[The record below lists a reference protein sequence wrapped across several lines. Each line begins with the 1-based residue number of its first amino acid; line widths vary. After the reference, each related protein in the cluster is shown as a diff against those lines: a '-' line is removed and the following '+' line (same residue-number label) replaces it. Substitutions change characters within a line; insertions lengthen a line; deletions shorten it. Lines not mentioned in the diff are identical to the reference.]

1 MSKTV
6 LKSSRLVWPLAITV
20 AIASVG
26 AAWAADQV
34 KLRVAHGYSTKSVEQ
49 EVLTETAKRI
59 RERTGNNL
67 DISIFSDNQLGTN
80 ADVVEQAVS
89 GGNLIVFVDASGA
102 AQMGVPELGILSGPF
117 LFDNTAQ
124 ASKFSQSPLFTKWL
138 DKLAKDANLRVL
150 ALNWFDQPRD
160 IIGDKA
166 YSKPND
172 LKGVKIRLPPL
183 DAWTRTFTPLGAVP
197 TNLTYGETYGALQQ
211 GVVNASESSVNA
223 ISAAKWPEVSKH
235 LTRTAHMLPWLGYA
249 MGEKAF
255 SKLSPE
261 HQKILLEE
269 FNKSGEIAAERHNKR
284 TSESLDKMKSMG
296 VTIHDAD
303 INAYREATKAFY
315 TTAPAWPPTLVEEVR
330 AAAR

>member
-20 AIASVG
+20 AIASAG

-34 KLRVAHGYSTKSVEQ
+34 KLRVAHGYSAKSVEQ

-59 RERTGNNL
+59 RERTGGNL

-166 YSKPND
+166 YPKPTD

-183 DAWTRTFTPLGAVP
+183 DAWIRTFTPLGAVP

-223 ISAAKWPEVSKH
+223 ISAAKWPEVGKH

-303 INAYREATKAFY
+303 ISAYREATKAFY